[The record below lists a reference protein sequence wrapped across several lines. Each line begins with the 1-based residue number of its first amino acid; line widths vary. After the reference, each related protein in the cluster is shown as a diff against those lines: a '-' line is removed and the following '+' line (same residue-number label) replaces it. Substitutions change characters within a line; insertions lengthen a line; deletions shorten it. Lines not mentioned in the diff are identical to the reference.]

1 MYTIFNIY
9 QIYNQTCITHRKMDF
24 TSFCIQTI
32 YIRPK
37 LSEKNPLSNFRSKF
51 TTLFFLFQQ
60 LEKKG
65 NKDDNNEYKNTLL

>member
-1 MYTIFNIY
+1 
-9 QIYNQTCITHRKMDF
+9 MDF

-37 LSEKNPLSNFRSKF
+37 LSEKKPLSKF